1 MKQTKS
7 VAQQRK
13 ATDIRQR
20 EIVKATIRIVANEG
34 PRNFTAQRI
43 ADEVGITSG
52 AVFRHFES
60 MAAIIDQVAAHIG
73 EILAED
79 FPRDVS
85 DPVERLRL
93 FFLNRSRTIVN
104 HPHISKLLLS
114 DHLAQAGGSKSGDRL
129 GTFKKRSR
137 TFVAQC
143 LSEAQKAGKLASG
156 VKPEPAALAV
166 LGAILALSH
175 SGTRVVRSAETER
188 VADEVWGV
196 LEGLFTKRPVG
207 KRVKR
212 KE

>member
-7 VAQQRK
+7 ATRQRK

-20 EIVKATIRIVANEG
+20 EIVKATTRIVANEG
-34 PRNFTAQRI
+34 PRHFTAQRL

-60 MAAIIDQVAAHIG
+60 MAAIIDQVAAQIG

-79 FPRDVS
+79 FPVEIS

-93 FFLNRSRTIVN
+93 FFLNRTRTIVK

-114 DHLAQAGGSKSGDRL
+114 DHLAQVGGSKSGDRL
-129 GTFKKRSR
+129 GRFKRRSR
-137 TFVAQC
+137 NFVVQC
-143 LSEAQKAGKLASG
+143 LSEAQLEGKLAPG
-156 VKPEPAALAV
+156 VKPEPAALVV

-175 SGTRVVRSAETER
+175 TGTRAVRSAETER
-188 VADEVWGV
+188 LSSDVWST
-196 LEGLFTKRPVG
+196 LEALFRKRPSP
-207 KRVKR
+207 KRR
-212 KE
+212 KSKE